1 MKRQLAGLTILIG
14 LWAAPASQAAV
25 NVALD
30 ADVTLHGTFF
40 TDGWGSGL
48 TVGGGTVV
56 DGAFFP
62 LWHQWDQGPVWWSGG
77 EPWIEINLGGPQTI
91 GGLIVQAD
99 NNDEYR
105 VSAWDAG
112 SSSWTPLWAV
122 LPTGGWGVSTR
133 PNLSDDTEIYW
144 LGSSITTDR
153 LRIEGYL
160 PNSDELFA
168 VSEVQAFSVIPAPA
182 AILLGALGTGL
193 VGWMRRRQIL

>member
-1 MKRQLAGLTILIG
+1 MKRKLAGLAILIG

-56 DGAFFP
+56 DGVFFP
-62 LWHQWDQGPVWWSGG
+62 PGHQWDQGPVWWSGG
-77 EPWIEINLGGPQTI
+77 EPWIEIDLGGPQTI

-99 NNDEYR
+99 NNDSYR

-112 SSSWTPLWAV
+112 SSSWTSIWEVPI
-122 LPTGGWGVSTR
+122 PGGWGVFTR
-133 PNLSDDTEIYW
+133 PNSLDDTQIYW
-144 LGSSITTDR
+144 LGSSVTTDR
-153 LRIEGYL
+153 LRIEGYGGD
-160 PNSDELFA
+160 SLFS